1 MDMTGGR
8 RTQAERDA
16 MTVEIGYALVSA
28 VFVAAVLFG
37 VVAGPALMFELP
49 GVVETLLVRG
59 ALVLVPVVFLVRV
72 VTVLYRYRQAA
83 GQPSQPGRTNPDS

>member
-1 MDMTGGR
+1 MTTTGGR

-16 MTVEIGYALVSA
+16 MTVEIGYALASA

-37 VVAGPALMFELP
+37 AVAGPALLFELP
-49 GVVETLLVRG
+49 RTVETLLVRG
-59 ALVLVPVVFLVRV
+59 ALVLVPVVFLARV
-72 VTVLYRYRQAA
+72 VTVLYGYRQGA